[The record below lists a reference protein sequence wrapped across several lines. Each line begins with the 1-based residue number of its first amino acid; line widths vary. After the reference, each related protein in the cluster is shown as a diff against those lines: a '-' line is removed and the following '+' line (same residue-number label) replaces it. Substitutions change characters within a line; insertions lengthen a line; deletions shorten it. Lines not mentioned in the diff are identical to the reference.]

1 MTQTE
6 AKELSIRVWSY
17 LASHPEC
24 RSKEETPYWEEL
36 KELKSNCPLCEV
48 CPCSSCPIGGGH
60 CALHTAWLSGKKD
73 AAKTILNRIKIW
85 LP

>member
-6 AKELSIRVWSY
+6 AKELSIKVWAY

-36 KELKSNCPLCEV
+36 MSLKSNCPLCEV
-48 CPCSSCPIGGGH
+48 CHCSDCPIGGGH
-60 CALHTAWLSGKKD
+60 CALHTAWLNGSET
-73 AAKTILNRIKIW
+73 AAQTILNRIKIW